1 MSKKIIATLS
11 VLLLASLGTNAFLY
25 SGYKKVKTAQVAI
38 TTPVEVKLEEVTKTQ
53 PENLEY
59 FLMNRLVLQSC
70 DFNSDQALNYDD
82 YFQTLVNQIQ
92 IIADSEFIN
101 KAQQKTMAVLIKN
114 KFMET
119 YGLKADETSCQTAY
133 KFAEFKWKELNP
145 VTTNE
150 NVIDISN
157 KTEITT
163 PIEPQ
168 INYGSGEKL
177 DVPLPNSDKK

>member
-1 MSKKIIATLS
+1 MLKKLTATLS
-11 VLLLASLGTNAFLY
+11 LLLIISLCANYYLY
-25 SGYKKVKTAQVAI
+25 IGYKKVKTSQQTI
-38 TTPVEVKLEEVTKTQ
+38 SSPVEVKLEEVTKTE

-59 FLMNRLVLQSC
+59 FLMNRLILQSC
-70 DFNSDQALNYDD
+70 DFNSEQALNYDD

-101 KAQQKTMAVLIKN
+101 KSQQKIMAVVVKN

-119 YGLKADETSCQTAY
+119 YGVQADDNSCQTAY

-145 VTTNE
+145 VISNE
-150 NVIDISN
+150 KEIDISN

-168 INYGSGEKL
+168 INYGNEEKIN
-177 DVPLPNSDKK
+177 VPLP